1 MTKNIFF
8 SLAII
13 LFASLNNASAE
24 VKQYYPSKEIPL
36 DSSKLF
42 REECLKVLNETT
54 PSVSGKT
61 SEGNNYKL
69 FAIKKRK
76 TWTYLIL
83 DSSGY
88 YSVKQEKDQIE
99 ENPTSY
105 TDMIVMMVKAKMLK
119 KKDTP
124 KNVSGL
130 TFSCYYRFKPSA
142 KKTYRSMLKIQR
154 KVKFYDTNLKGGKKG
169 IMKILN
175 QNLK

>member
-1 MTKNIFF
+1 MNKTFFLSVAIVLLPIFGNAF
-8 SLAII
+8 SVV
-13 LFASLNNASAE
+13 NND
-24 VKQYYPSKEIPL
+24 PDSKVFPL

-42 REECLKVLNETT
+42 KEECLKVLNETT
-54 PSVSGKT
+54 PSVAGKT
-61 SEGNNYKL
+61 EEGNNYKL

-88 YSVKQEKDQIE
+88 YSVKQENGQIE

-142 KKTYRSMLKIQR
+142 KKTYRSMQKIQR

-169 IMKILN
+169 FMKILN